1 MIKKCSNCKKY
12 KFKWKYNKNRTK
24 RDGLQHQC
32 RPCQHEYHNK
42 QWYPKNKKD
51 RLKSVK
57 KYKWERRQDNYK
69 RVIKEYFV
77 KGCIDCGESNVRGV
91 KRRVGKRGLEGVS
104 YMIRHGYK
112 WKTVKEEIDKCEVR
126 CRNCHKERT
135 WEQNNYWKE
144 FEEITKN
151 NGTNR
156 KGAS

>member
-1 MIKKCSNCKKY
+1 MIKKCSSCKKY

-57 KYKWERRQDNYK
+57 KYKWERRQDNYR

-77 KGCIDCGESNVRGV
+77 KVIEVQKGKVEFQSNSISEQQ
-91 KRRVGKRGLEGVS
+91 VGKNMYLISGKYLFHLMDKG
-104 YMIRHGYK
+104 
-112 WKTVKEEIDKCEVR
+112 EINAR
-126 CRNCHKERT
+126 
-135 WEQNNYWKE
+135 YS
-144 FEEITKN
+144 TKILIHPF
-151 NGTNR
+151 
-156 KGAS
+156 

>member
-57 KYKWERRQDNYK
+57 KYKWERRQDNYR

-77 KGCIDCGESNVRGV
+77 NTC
-91 KRRVGKRGLEGVS
+91 VS
-104 YMIRHGYK
+104 
-112 WKTVKEEIDKCEVR
+112 
-126 CRNCHKERT
+126 
-135 WEQNNYWKE
+135 
-144 FEEITKN
+144 
-151 NGTNR
+151 
-156 KGAS
+156 

>member
-1 MIKKCSNCKKY
+1 MPNKKAKDKKRKRRLINIKLNKDGRTANQIKRKRKKLNDKKCSSCKKY

-57 KYKWERRQDNYK
+57 KYKWERRQDNYR

-77 KGCIDCGESNVRGV
+77 KGCVDCGESNVRV
-91 KRRVGKRGLEGVS
+91 LEFDHVRGE
-104 YMIRHGYK
+104 K
-112 WKTVKEEIDKCEVR
+112 
-126 CRNCHKERT
+126 
-135 WEQNNYWKE
+135 
-144 FEEITKN
+144 
-151 NGTNR
+151 
-156 KGAS
+156 